1 MIKEILLTMLV
12 AIPGFDSGKVNAANM
27 PPAEQPRV
35 FVLNIKNLAANKVAV
50 NQKQQPA
57 LAAYQQLIKDADR
70 ALSFGPVS
78 VMEKKNQPPS
88 GDRHDY
94 MSLAPYHWPD
104 PSKPDGLPYI
114 RKDGQTNPE
123 VKEYKDKEYLPRL
136 CESVYTLG
144 LAYYFS
150 GRKIYADHAAKLLRV
165 WFLDTAT
172 KMNPHLNY
180 GQAIKGV
187 NTGRGSGLID
197 TRHFIKLI
205 DGIGL
210 LNGSSSWKPADQQG
224 MKQWFS
230 SFLEWMQTSKVGL
243 NELNAPNNHGAWYDA
258 QRLSIAMFVDSID
271 LGKRIVQNAQ
281 ARLDKQMNDA
291 GKFPLEL
298 ERTISLHYTA
308 FALEAFFNIAK
319 VADKLGM
326 DMWNYKSPSGKSLKK
341 AFDVL
346 QPFLSGAK
354 TWDGQQ
360 IKPYEFEESYFLL
373 TEGAEHFN
381 CRGCRQD
388 VKSLAGDS
396 ASRLR
401 INLLY

>member
-1 MIKEILLTMLV
+1 MINKLFLTTLLALMAV
-12 AIPGFDSGKVNAANM
+12 CAGAADAATD
-27 PPAEQPRV
+27 PPAEQPQV
-35 FVLNIKNLAANKVAV
+35 FVLNLKRLAASKAAV
-50 NQKQQPA
+50 NAKQEPA
-57 LAAYQQLIKDADR
+57 LAAFNQLIRDADK
-70 ALSFGPVS
+70 ALKFGPVS

-88 GDRHDY
+88 GDKHDY

-123 VKEYKDKEYLPRL
+123 VKEYKDKEYLPGL

-150 GRKIYADHAAKLLRV
+150 GEKLYADHAAKLLRV

-172 KMNPHLNY
+172 RMNPHLNY

-210 LNGSSSWKPADQQG
+210 LNGSSSWKQADLDG
-224 MKQWFS
+224 MKEWFT
-230 SFLEWMQTSKVGL
+230 SFLQWMQTSKVGM

-258 QRLSIAMFVDSID
+258 QRLSIAMFVDSTA
-271 LGKRIVQNAQ
+271 LAKRIVQNAQ
-281 ARLDKQMNDA
+281 ARLDKQMDDA

-308 FALEAFFNIAK
+308 FVLEAFFNIAR

-326 DMWNYKSPSGKSLKK
+326 NMWSFESPSGKSLKK
-341 AFDVL
+341 AFEAT
-346 QPFLSGAK
+346 QPYISGAK
-354 TWDGQQ
+354 KWDGQQ
-360 IKPYEFEESYFLL
+360 IKPYEFDESYFLL
-373 TEGAEHFN
+373 MEGAEHFN
-381 CRGCRQD
+381 CRNCRQD
-388 VKSLAGDS
+388 VKNLAGND
-396 ASRLR
+396 APRLR